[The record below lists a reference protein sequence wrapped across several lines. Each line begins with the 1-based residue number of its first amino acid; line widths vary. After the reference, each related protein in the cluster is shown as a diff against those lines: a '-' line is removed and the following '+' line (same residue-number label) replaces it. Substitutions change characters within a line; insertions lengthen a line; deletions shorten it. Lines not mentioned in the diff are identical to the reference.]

1 MALLFNFASIFI
13 CDKNLLYGTVYGQIF
28 RGKLLQLSQI
38 LAISQKFYSVY
49 FALRKFYDVLTSKIQ
64 VLLKLNLLP
73 LL

>member
-13 CDKNLLYGTVYGQIF
+13 FDKNLLYGTVYGQIF
-28 RGKLLQLSQI
+28 EGKLLQLSQI
-38 LAISQKFYSVY
+38 LALSQKFYSVY
-49 FALRKFYDVLTSKIQ
+49 FALHKLYDVLTSKIQ